1 LNIPTTPGRNA
12 DSARGVLIIEPAN
25 VTTVVGRF
33 VAQ

>member
-1 LNIPTTPGRNA
+1 VGRTA
-12 DSARGVLIIEPAN
+12 DSGRGVLIVQPAN